1 MRNLQKKNLSTEQ
14 TDKNASY
21 WMRNRT
27 VLTMASHRAVCS
39 LYVAA
44 MMGTVGL
51 SLDILRA
58 VLPLVVN
65 ATIAADLDM
74 SAT

>member
-1 MRNLQKKNLSTEQ
+1 
-14 TDKNASY
+14 
-21 WMRNRT
+21 
-27 VLTMASHRAVCS
+27 MASHRAVCS

>member
-1 MRNLQKKNLSTEQ
+1 
-14 TDKNASY
+14 
-21 WMRNRT
+21 MRNRT